1 MKYPFDMNYFQ
12 ISQSDEDK
20 IMNKTKNIFPTNTL
34 FNILVLVS
42 ISVRFFNTDASSSL
56 QFSTAYLDPGTG
68 TMIISAIV
76 GILATLI
83 LGIKTFWYKIVSIFK
98 SLKDKKPE

>member
-1 MKYPFDMNYFQ
+1 
-12 ISQSDEDK
+12 
-20 IMNKTKNIFPTNTL
+20 MNKTKNIFPMNTL

-42 ISVRFFNTDASSSL
+42 ISVRFFNTDASSSFR
-56 QFSTAYLDPGTG
+56 FSTAYLDPGTG

-98 SLKDKKPE
+98 PPKDKKPE

>member
-1 MKYPFDMNYFQ
+1 M
-12 ISQSDEDK
+12 
-20 IMNKTKNIFPTNTL
+20 NTL
-34 FNILVLVS
+34 FNILVL
-42 ISVRFFNTDASSSL
+42 ISVFVRSFNFKPGSSF

-98 SLKDKKPE
+98 SPKDKKPE